1 MTPRPF
7 EDWWADVQVAVE
19 RIGRAEL
26 AALVRSTAARE
37 MGREVYAERVWDALE
52 VAALRASVEARKR
65 HRAYTHTPVTQS
77 PVREIL
83 AVVPESDLHAFQTR
97 LAEYMHALRDLVE
110 RIRRRSVSFEE
121 AQQLLAVDPPPAP
134 SRARYREQQ
143 EADRQLGHR
152 AHAAVDAYMRWAQ
165 ERNGVVGGRA
175 GRRASNLRS
184 IAIRL
189 ESGRA
194 NDGDRQEA
202 TRAMLEM
209 DQLMARPAEPA
220 PEVEQDPDDIDAW
233 VESIVGKPWR
243 PDRYSQPQVAKLERA
258 VVELQ
263 HPWLKRWWESS
274 KATDEVIREAMGVK
288 AYEWFTRSSPYGSYN
303 EFARRRAFPNFLK
316 AGWRPSKAELHAAL
330 NPEKVRGLV
339 RQYIEHV
346 RDDELRALELWRNPV
361 LWAEGSTPEQRIDA
375 LRPLYEVTEIQ
386 RIYRYL
392 EWAGLAGPI
401 GDPFQ
406 RTYDDQTDLVD
417 LLKGRVSY
425 LDAQLKTKRAKDAAA
440 ERDRERWRR

>member
-97 LAEYMHALRDLVE
+97 LA
-110 RIRRRSVSFEE
+110 
-121 AQQLLAVDPPPAP
+121 
-134 SRARYREQQ
+134 
-143 EADRQLGHR
+143 
-152 AHAAVDAYMRWAQ
+152 
-165 ERNGVVGGRA
+165 
-175 GRRASNLRS
+175 
-184 IAIRL
+184 
-189 ESGRA
+189 
-194 NDGDRQEA
+194 
-202 TRAMLEM
+202 
-209 DQLMARPAEPA
+209 
-220 PEVEQDPDDIDAW
+220 
-233 VESIVGKPWR
+233 
-243 PDRYSQPQVAKLERA
+243 
-258 VVELQ
+258 
-263 HPWLKRWWESS
+263 
-274 KATDEVIREAMGVK
+274 
-288 AYEWFTRSSPYGSYN
+288 YN

-330 NPEKVRGLV
+330 NPEKVRDLA
-339 RQYIEHV
+339 RRYIEHV

-440 ERDRERWRR
+440 ERDRWRR